1 MSSRIKTVEQTL
13 DRVEVRQEKQ
23 DDKLELATAKQ
34 EKVNTEFQERL
45 RKLELNS
52 GSGVVRELDDRM
64 DKQNNLVVHRVP
76 ESTSVDSK
84 ERQGHDAAII
94 KVLMKKYLDIKGM
107 DTDSKLRFIKRLGDK
122 VEGAEARPILLGLK
136 FTSDLELVLDR
147 SWMLSRCD
155 NKAARDINIVKDLTS
170 KQRQR
175 ESDLVS
181 EAGRKNM
188 ERSHEEVEENI
199 VFKVV
204 GRKGEKREI
213 KVTLRH
219 GEKLDESGNVVRE
232 DGWNKGNRS
241 VPNKPLVTGGNREP
255 VRPVATAGQ
264 GSSTVGG
271 MGKGNGREDS
281 VENSSKELGDWECE
295 QAAGKRG
302 RQNPSPDK
310 VMKKVRPGE
319 VVELKNRF
327 QQMAEGLFRAQDMNL
342 V

>member
-1 MSSRIKTVEQTL
+1 
-13 DRVEVRQEKQ
+13 
-23 DDKLELATAKQ
+23 
-34 EKVNTEFQERL
+34 
-45 RKLELNS
+45 
-52 GSGVVRELDDRM
+52 
-64 DKQNNLVVHRVP
+64 
-76 ESTSVDSK
+76 
-84 ERQGHDAAII
+84 
-94 KVLMKKYLDIKGM
+94 
-107 DTDSKLRFIKRLGDK
+107 
-122 VEGAEARPILLGLK
+122 
-136 FTSDLELVLDR
+136 
-147 SWMLSRCD
+147 MLSRCD

-232 DGWNKGNRS
+232 DGWNKGTRS
-241 VPNKPLVTGGNREP
+241 VPNKPLLTGGNREP
-255 VRPVATAGQ
+255 VRPVETSGQ
-264 GSSTVGG
+264 SSSTLGS
-271 MGKGNGREDS
+271 MGKGNGKEDR
-281 VENSSKELGDWECE
+281 VENINKESGDWEWE

-302 RQNPSPDK
+302 RQSPSPDK

-327 QQMAEGLFRAQDMNL
+327 KQMAEGMFRAQDMNL